1 MKCSLATKTRAFLK
15 LIRPELCIM
24 GLIGVF
30 VGGIINGFEYAS
42 FNLFLAMIVVVLMT
56 AGSMAFNDY
65 FDWEIDKMIHPE
77 RPIPSGRLL
86 PKESLWFAISSFF
99 VALIFSFFI
108 NVVCFGIVV
117 LSIGFLVL
125 YEKFLKNQGLVGNI
139 VVAFLSSMAFTFGG
153 ASVGQLH
160 DALILS
166 VMAFLLMLGREI
178 LMDVRDIKGD
188 SLRRITLPMKIGKKY
203 AIYLGCIFLAM
214 TIALTPLPA
223 LWDILSVWY
232 LIIIIPVDFLIAYA
246 IILSIKDMQNTGR
259 TTDIVRLGMALGL
272 IGFVVGIIP

>member
-1 MKCSLATKTRAFLK
+1 MKCPLATKTKAFLK

-153 ASVGQLH
+153 ASVRQLH